1 MNRGGRHVVGIDL
14 GTTNSVVATVADDGT
29 VAVLPNASG
38 GEITPSVVYFEPD
51 GTAVVGEEAVQA
63 AAVDPE
69 NGVQLIKRAMG
80 TEFPLLIRGQQHTPE
95 SVSALILRQLV
106 TAATGADGAKVSAV
120 ITVPAYF
127 GLAER
132 EATYQA
138 GVIAGLD
145 VLELLDEPV
154 AAAAHYGLAS
164 GGDRTALVYDLGGGT
179 FDTTVLRIADGA
191 VQVLATDGHSSL
203 GGADIDQRLF
213 DVILARLGDQLSADE
228 LDAITEDRTMLAELV
243 LETEAAKKDLSARVS
258 RQVRVRTPTSRTAVS
273 ITRADL
279 DAACGDL
286 FDTTA
291 EIIERVLRAAGL
303 DGGTSLDDVVMVGGS
318 SRIPMLSPRLTALLG
333 QTPRLADPDLAV
345 AKGAALRAHHLAE
358 TPQLVALRARASGIS
373 RASGSG
379 GAGRVGQVVPVT
391 PRAVGILVEDSFD
404 PSGTRSFVEHL
415 VPGNT
420 PLPVERTEERFGT
433 ILENQESVR
442 VQVYEQA
449 GPAASPEAGH
459 NRRVLDGELTGL
471 GSLPAG
477 SLIRITMQ
485 IAVDGR
491 LTVIAHEPRSGR
503 ELRLEAYVEGVV
515 DGAETAR
522 LTALVGITKV
532 RG

>member
-1 MNRGGRHVVGIDL
+1 MSARGRQVVGIDL

-29 VAVLPNASG
+29 VVVLPNDSG

-51 GTAVVGEEAVQA
+51 GTAVVGDEAVQA
-63 AAVDPE
+63 TAVDPE

-95 SVSALILRQLV
+95 SVSALILRQLAA
-106 TAATGADGAKVSAV
+106 AATAGSSAAEISAV

-154 AAAAHYGLAS
+154 AAAAHYGLTS
-164 GGDRTALVYDLGGGT
+164 GGDRTVLVYDLGGGT
-179 FDTTVLRIADGA
+179 FDTTVLRVSGGA

-213 DVILARLGDQLSADE
+213 DVILTRLGDRLSADE
-228 LDAITEDRTMLAELV
+228 LDAVTDDPATLAELV
-243 LETEAAKKDLSARVS
+243 LETEAAKKDLSARTS
-258 RQVRVRTPTSRTAVS
+258 RQIQVRTATARTSVT

-291 EIIERVLRAAGL
+291 EIIDRVLRKADLA
-303 DGGTSLDDVVMVGGS
+303 GGTGVDEVIMVGGS
-318 SRIPMLSPRLTALLG
+318 SRIPALA
-333 QTPRLADPDLAV
+333 PRLATLLGKVPRLVDPDLAV
-345 AKGAALRAHHLAE
+345 AKGAALRAHRLAA
-358 TPQLVALRARASGIS
+358 TPQLTALRARAG
-373 RASGSG
+373 RGLPGGS
-379 GAGRVGQVVPVT
+379 AAAQRVGQVVPVT
-391 PRAVGILVEDSFD
+391 PRAVGLLIDDSFD
-404 PSGTRSFVEHL
+404 PSGKRSFVEHL
-415 VPGNT
+415 VPANT
-420 PLPVERTEERFGT
+420 PLPVEQTEERFGT
-433 ILENQESVR
+433 ILDNQESVR

-449 GPAASPEAGH
+449 GPAVSPEVGH

-485 IAVDGR
+485 ITVDGR
-491 LTVIAHEPRSGR
+491 LTVIAHEPVSGR

-515 DGAETAR
+515 DGAETER
-522 LTALVGITKV
+522 LTRLVGLAKV